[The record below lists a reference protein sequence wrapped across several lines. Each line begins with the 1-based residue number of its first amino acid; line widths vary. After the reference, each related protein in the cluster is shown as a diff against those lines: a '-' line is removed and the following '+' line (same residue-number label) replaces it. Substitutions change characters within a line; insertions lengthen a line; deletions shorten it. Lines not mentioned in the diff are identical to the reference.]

1 VLFLIIIFYVIFS
14 RPVFATPS
22 VTINSAPDVITAG
35 DTFPITFTITE
46 ASSSASYYYKFFGGV
61 DTDVYKITN
70 SSNLSYTSGWSDFPQ
85 IILDPGSS
93 NVFNGVAFIKPDVDT
108 NTLNLK
114 IKIASTT
121 NTKISVTSP
130 SFPIEVVAIPPPTST
145 PTPNPTTVPTP
156 TNLPTTKPTVIKIP
170 TTAPTLTITPSTID
184 NLSSTVSISPTIIEE
199 INSIDSSI
207 IISPTKIISASPSGK
222 VLGTNTK
229 SSPKNFIS
237 LIFIVLG
244 GSLLLTPL
252 IASKIF
258 KQ

>member
-1 VLFLIIIFYVIFS
+1 MLFLIIIFYVIFS
-14 RPVFATPS
+14 QSIFATPL
-22 VTINSAPDVITAG
+22 VTINSVPDVVTAG

-70 SSNLSYTSGWSDFPQ
+70 NSNLSYTSGWSDFPQ
-85 IILDPGSS
+85 ITLDPT
-93 NVFNGVAFIKPDVDT
+93 NPNIFNGLAFVKSDVDT

-130 SFPIEVVAIPPPTST
+130 SFSIDVVALPPPTST

-156 TNLPTTKPTVIKIP
+156 TNIPTPKPTAIKTP
-170 TTAPTLTITPSTID
+170 TPTIYSELAEST
-184 NLSSTVSISPTIIEE
+184 PTIIGE
-199 INSIDSSI
+199 IDSIDSSI
-207 IISPTKIISASPSGK
+207 LISPTHTPFASPSGK

>member
-22 VTINSAPDVITAG
+22 VTINSVPDVITAG
-35 DTFPITFTITE
+35 DIFPVTFTVIE

-85 IILDPGSS
+85 ITLSIGSS
-93 NVFNGVAFIKPDVDT
+93 NVFNGVAFIKSDVDT

-121 NTKISVTSP
+121 NTKINVTSP
-130 SFPIEVVAIPPPTST
+130 SFPIDVVALPPPTST
-145 PTPNPTTVPTP
+145 PTPNPTTAPTP
-156 TNLPTTKPTVIKIP
+156 TNIPTTKPTATKTPIP
-170 TTAPTLTITPSTID
+170 TPTLAESTPTSTPVLTIIPTEIGNLKSEILITPT
-184 NLSSTVSISPTIIEE
+184 NTL
-199 INSIDSSI
+199 
-207 IISPTKIISASPSGK
+207 SASPSGK

-229 SSPKNFIS
+229 SSPNNFVS

>member
-1 VLFLIIIFYVIFS
+1 MLFLIIIFYVIFS

-22 VTINSAPDVITAG
+22 VTINSVPDVITAG
-35 DTFPITFTITE
+35 DTFPVTFTVIE
-46 ASSSASYYYKFFGGV
+46 ASSSASYYYKFFGGI

-85 IILDPGSS
+85 ITLNIGSS
-93 NVFNGVAFIKPDVDT
+93 NVFNGVAFIKSDVDT

-130 SFPIEVVAIPPPTST
+130 SFPIDVVALPPPTST
-145 PTPNPTTVPTP
+145 PTPNPTMVPTP
-156 TNLPTTKPTVIKIP
+156 TNLPTIKPTATKTPVPTSHIESVESTPTPTPILTIIP
-170 TTAPTLTITPSTID
+170 TEIGDLKSEILITPT
-184 NLSSTVSISPTIIEE
+184 NTH
-199 INSIDSSI
+199 
-207 IISPTKIISASPSGK
+207 SASPSGK

-258 KQ
+258 K